1 MDHPTGLYCGQNTDD
16 KLAIVSQ
23 THLTVQIHIPM
34 LLVDCVTKNRLIS
47 TLERN
52 KKLILVDM
60 TMRRSIL
67 EILSFVV
74 HFINDTV

>member
-1 MDHPTGLYCGQNTDD
+1 M
-16 KLAIVSQ
+16 
-23 THLTVQIHIPM
+23 
-34 LLVDCVTKNRLIS
+34 S
-47 TLERN
+47 TLE
-52 KKLILVDM
+52 KKRRRRLVDM